1 MGRYNVLDREVEDRI
16 LPLARAPQ
24 PPHALY
30 GPPDGIRAD
39 IAAYVAAGCD
49 YLVLT
54 LRQARSAAA
63 LERTLE
69 QVVETLG

>member
-1 MGRYNVLDREVEDRI
+1 MSLRKGI
-16 LPLARAPQ
+16 LPLARPPQ
-24 PPHALY
+24 PSHALY
-30 GPPDGIRAD
+30 GPPHTIRAD
-39 IAAYVAAGCD
+39 VAAYAAAGCD

-63 LERTLE
+63 LERNLE